1 MGFSTFRGGA
11 HPYEGK
17 ALSENKPIGKIDPG
31 DELVFSMS
39 QHIGAP
45 ATPVVQVGDVVKMGQ
60 KIGEASGFI
69 SANIV
74 SSVSGTVKKIEPRLL
89 SSGAKATCVVIEND
103 KQYTPIDGLGEE
115 RDYKSLSKEEI
126 RQIIK
131 EAGIVGMGGAGFP
144 TNVKVTPKN
153 EDQIDHVIINGA
165 ECEPY
170 LTSDYRLMLER
181 PEELIEGLRVVLSL
195 FDNAKGVIAIEDN
208 KPEAIEKLSY
218 LTESDPNISVKRLK
232 TKYPQGAE
240 RQIIYVTTGRRL
252 HAKLLPADVGCIVDN
267 VQTILAIY
275 DAVVKQTPS
284 MTRVMTLTGEAMAE
298 PQNYL
303 VRFGTSHAEVLEAG
317 GGLKPEGAAK
327 LISGGPMM
335 GMAMFDL
342 DTPITKTSSSI
353 LAMSKDE
360 VAANAPSNCIRCG
373 RCATVCPCHLVP
385 QMMAQA
391 GERNDLDAFQA
402 LNGMEC
408 YECGT
413 CTFVCPAKRRLT
425 QEFKRCRQA
434 VMAIN
439 RKKQAEAA
447 AKKKEEEEKAKS
459 ETDAVKAEAEAAK
472 AEADAAKAEAEK
484 AKAEA
489 EAAKAEAEKAKAEA
503 EAAKAEAEAAKGGK
517 EDA

>member
-1 MGFSTFRGGA
+1 MGLSTFRGGA

-17 ALSENKPIGKIDPG
+17 ELSEKKSIRTMEAG

-45 ATPVVQVGDVVKMGQ
+45 ATPVVKVGDEVKMGQ
-60 KIGEASGFI
+60 LIGEASGFI
-69 SANIV
+69 SANII
-74 SSVSGTVKKIEPRLL
+74 SSVSGKVTKIEPRLL

-103 KQYTPIDGLGEE
+103 KNYTPIDGLGEE
-115 RDYKSLSKEEI
+115 RDYKSLSKDEI
-126 RQIIK
+126 RQIVK
-131 EAGIVGMGGAGFP
+131 DAGIVGMGGAGFP
-144 TNVKVTPKN
+144 TNVKITPKN
-153 EDQIDHVIINGA
+153 EDEIDHVIINGA

-181 PEELIEGLRVVLSL
+181 PEDLIEGLRVVLSI
-195 FDNAKGVIAIEDN
+195 FKNAKGVIAIEDN

-252 HAKLLPADVGCIVDN
+252 HARLLPADVGCIVDN
-267 VQTILAIY
+267 VQTMLAIY
-275 DAVVKQTPS
+275 DAVCKRTPS

-303 VRFGTSHAEVLEAG
+303 VRFGMSHAEVLEQA

-342 DTPITKTSSSI
+342 NTPITKTSSSI
-353 LAMSKDE
+353 LALSEDE
-360 VAANAPSNCIRCG
+360 VRMNEPTNCIRCG

-391 GERNDLDAFQA
+391 GERGDLDAFQA

-425 QEFKRCRQA
+425 QTFKQCRQA
-434 VMAIN
+434 VMALN

-447 AKKKEEEEKAKS
+447 AAKKKEEEAKKEEEKPADKP
-459 ETDAVKAEAEAAK
+459 
-472 AEADAAKAEAEK
+472 ADAEDNKS
-484 AKAEA
+484 
-489 EAAKAEAEKAKAEA
+489 
-503 EAAKAEAEAAKGGK
+503 GK